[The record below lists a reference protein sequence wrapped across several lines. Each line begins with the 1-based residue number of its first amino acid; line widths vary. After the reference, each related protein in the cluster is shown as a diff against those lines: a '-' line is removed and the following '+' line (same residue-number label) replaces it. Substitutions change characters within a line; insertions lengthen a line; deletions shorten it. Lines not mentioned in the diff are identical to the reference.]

1 MSAKSYTN
9 IRFDGNIRI
18 TSLLLKKIYSYFCSG
33 RVLCPFA
40 RIFRRYGIWGNVENL
55 LRQTL
60 YELVLVIFTP
70 SCDTRGFSCNLIG
83 IYSEFKLST
92 P

>member
-1 MSAKSYTN
+1 MVIFGLHLFSLRKFTPIFVA
-9 IRFDGNIRI
+9 DGFYAR
-18 TSLLLKKIYSYFCSG
+18 SQKILG
-33 RVLCPFA
+33 
-40 RIFRRYGIWGNVENL
+40 IYGIWGNLENI

-60 YELVLVIFTP
+60 YELVIALFTP